1 MREKGKRKESN
12 SETKNKTIKYNDPTA
27 LIDVDTTEVIDDNNY
42 KLFYDSG
49 PID

>member
-1 MREKGKRKESN
+1 
-12 SETKNKTIKYNDPTA
+12 
-27 LIDVDTTEVIDDNNY
+27 VDTTEVIDDNNY